1 MTLHKKIEKELTNR
15 FKKANFKPITIT
27 MKKSGDKVIITPC
40 SELGHIKNM
49 NDISYFLI
57 ESQYVNL
64 CGCDTLSEL
73 AQTIQNYE
81 DIREQTLKEK
91 HKCHEYYEHNIKG
104 NPVEKLTQGN
114 QYANTIWKA
123 WIAQDE
129 IKDYREFEKQY
140 PIQNLCVK
148 TKQTEEY
155 IKDAISLSHNYEY
168 FSDWYKELYGRR
180 PHNSNNEDIL

>member
-1 MTLHKKIEKELTNR
+1 MAKNTLTQQDNR

-104 NPVEKLTQGN
+104 NPVEKLTQVYILKNRKSTSNLMINIYIPIRFRMGIFLQPRLPQTSSSVAGTFSVLKMYHKLYQN
-114 QYANTIWKA
+114 QT
-123 WIAQDE
+123 Q
-129 IKDYREFEKQY
+129 
-140 PIQNLCVK
+140 
-148 TKQTEEY
+148 
-155 IKDAISLSHNYEY
+155 
-168 FSDWYKELYGRR
+168 
-180 PHNSNNEDIL
+180 